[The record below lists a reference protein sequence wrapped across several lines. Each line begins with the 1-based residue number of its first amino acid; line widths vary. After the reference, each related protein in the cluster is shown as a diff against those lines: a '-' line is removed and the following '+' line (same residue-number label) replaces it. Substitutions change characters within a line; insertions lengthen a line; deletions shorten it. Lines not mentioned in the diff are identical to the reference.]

1 MVAFCESVDVDV
13 AMFCETAGAPMLVRP
28 TAEYRGSHRAQGAD
42 AHREQHR
49 GPYFDAAAVD
59 FDAELVLASMLPRVR
74 RNRRRRWEVPRDPSG
89 GGNPWRGRR
98 CGRPRDSAAA
108 SGRSELTERAAKLGH
123 GHVRGPGVARSAA
136 TSAVPDS
143 EDGSPG
149 ARFAGG
155 GDGGDGGQSVGN
167 APLAWAPGAPADDA
181 GDDRE
186 WEFGGTSLWRRR
198 RRRNDADTDGGWRYF
213 RERDGREDV

>member
-1 MVAFCESVDVDV
+1 
-13 AMFCETAGAPMLVRP
+13 MFCETAGAPMLVRP

-59 FDAELVLASMLPRVR
+59 FDAELVLASMLPQGA
-74 RNRRRRWEVPRDPSG
+74 EEPTETLG
-89 GGNPWRGRR
+89 GTARPERPGGESVAGPTMPGD
-98 CGRPRDSAAA
+98 PRDSAAA

-123 GHVRGPGVARSAA
+123 GHVRSGAARSAA
-136 TSAVPDS
+136 TSACRTRRTVA
-143 EDGSPG
+143 GG
-149 ARFAGG
+149 ASSGRGG
-155 GDGGDGGQSVGN
+155 GDGVNRSGTHRSRGRQARPRTTRATTGSGSS
-167 APLAWAPGAPADDA
+167 
-181 GDDRE
+181 
-186 WEFGGTSLWRRR
+186 GGTSLWRRR